1 MGVFEKILT
10 ELLITQ
16 LAVRHFLYLNKE
28 MKFLLVVACLA
39 LVSPSLSG
47 PVSRLQSYLGLNDTE
62 EWLEPVYDVKD
73 DILDGWEWLQEFL
86 PNKVITYIEKSADDG
101 QDLLKEL
108 YEETKK
114 DVEEKT
120 DKHVEEVSKIV
131 EGFMD
136 RLISIKD
143 NTVEIAAQGVPL
155 SEKEIEA
162 RNDQEGLEKI
172 KDKLNKLRNQV
183 EKERQDDKKY
193 EGLEGMIQ
201 RLITSARE
209 VLDEV
214 NGQTDLMWS
223 KVKQMEVE
231 VYRVNDILADTTGD
245 LKDVLKE
252 VFSTL
257 NKELR
262 EASPALKEILDKVE
276 KEEGLSREHLSNR
289 QLY

>member
-1 MGVFEKILT
+1 M
-10 ELLITQ
+10 
-16 LAVRHFLYLNKE
+16 FLRFYRLNVCSSFSYK
-28 MKFLLVVACLA
+28 K
-39 LVSPSLSG
+39 LSA
-47 PVSRLQSYLGLNDTE
+47 T
-62 EWLEPVYDVKD
+62 
-73 DILDGWEWLQEFL
+73 
-86 PNKVITYIEKSADDG
+86 
-101 QDLLKEL
+101 
-108 YEETKK
+108 
-114 DVEEKT
+114 
-120 DKHVEEVSKIV
+120 
-131 EGFMD
+131 
-136 RLISIKD
+136 
-143 NTVEIAAQGVPL
+143 QGVPL

-276 KEEGLSREHLSNR
+276 KEEGLSRE
-289 QLY
+289 

>member
-16 LAVRHFLYLNKE
+16 LAVRHFLYLNKK

-86 PNKVITYIEKSADDG
+86 PNKVITYIEKSADVG

-108 YEETKK
+108 Y
-114 DVEEKT
+114 EKT

-143 NTVEIAAQGVPL
+143 NTVEIATQGVPL

-276 KEEGLSREHLSNR
+276 KEEGLSRE
-289 QLY
+289 